1 MNSLL
6 QINKK
11 LIILVLVVLIFIICF
26 TIIIKQNSFTNK
38 VSIDQSISLT
48 YDIIDPKFT
57 INNNNKKISITANE
71 GNFIDKNKVL
81 LKNNVTFKSQKF
93 EIQSSE
99 VFFDKKKE
107 TAFSE
112 KKSKFFS
119 NNTIINS
126 KGFEIKNK
134 GDTLFFNGKTKITLK
149 K

>member
-11 LIILVLVVLIFIICF
+11 LIILVFVVLIFITCF

-38 VSIDQSISLT
+38 LSIDQSISLT

>member
-11 LIILVLVVLIFIICF
+11 LIILVFVVLIFIISF